1 MLPKFSGGIISSQML
16 PDAARQCQ
24 TFSEENPPLQISPEP
39 ILTGDNYLQQV
50 STNFGKVYSIII
62 LIKIR
67 EDSMLHVN
75 HRVLIAPR

>member
-1 MLPKFSGGIISSQML
+1 MLG
-16 PDAARQCQ
+16 PDFQIRGRAAHLVHVNRVGVGVGWAL
-24 TFSEENPPLQISPEP
+24 SAAEP
-39 ILTGDNYLQQV
+39 TGAAQPSDDNYLQQV

-75 HRVLIAPR
+75 HRALIAPR